1 MADHRARLRVKGNTG
16 TLFGGPAAILAR
28 TRGIL
33 FPYSPNI
40 TVQSQ
45 VEYSQYDTQHTN
57 YQQNAYSRTRTP
69 NIQITADFVNQTTQE
84 GLYTIGVLHFLRT
97 ATKMHF
103 GRNDGKKGTP
113 PPVLSFSAYGNFNF
127 QNVPVLIGSFTQ
139 SYPNDVDYIQA
150 GPSSVPAIMTIAIDL
165 IPQYSAR
172 KQLEF
177 SLDGFASGD
186 LYNRGFI

>member
-16 TLFGGPAAILAR
+16 TLFGGPAAVLAR

-69 NIQITADFVNQTTQE
+69 NIQITADFVNQTTEE

-127 QNVPVLIGSFTQ
+127 NFVPVLIGSFTQ
-139 SYPNDVDYIQA
+139 SYPNDVDYIQV
-150 GPSSVPAIMTIAIDL
+150 GGSSIPAIMTIAIDL

-177 SLDGFASGD
+177 SLDKFASGE
-186 LYNRGFI
+186 LYNRGYI